1 MDDQEWIA
9 RGVECK
15 NAIKK
20 MVESASSWNFQ
31 NSKLTFLLLSGIA
44 RAVSQWYSNCNL
56 CWILT
61 TTETYLLQAEEQFCD
76 RNFEEAERLYNAAIL
91 SSKEH
96 AFVNEEALAN
106 ELAGHFYIETGRR
119 NKSFHYFLQAME
131 KYNEWGAFAKARTM
145 GKYLEGSEPFFIS
158 SNPPLAEIV

>member
-31 NSKLTFLLLSGIA
+31 NK
-44 RAVSQWYSNCNL
+44 
-56 CWILT
+56 
-61 TTETYLLQAEEQFCD
+61 TYLLQAEEQFCD

-145 GKYLEGSEPFFIS
+145 GKYLEGSEPFFMS